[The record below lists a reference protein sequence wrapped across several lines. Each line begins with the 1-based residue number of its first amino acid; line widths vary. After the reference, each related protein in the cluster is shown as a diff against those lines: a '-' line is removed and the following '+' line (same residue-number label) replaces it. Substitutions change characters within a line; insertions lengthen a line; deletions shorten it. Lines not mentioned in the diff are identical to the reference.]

1 MRTLA
6 VILLLAGTL
15 MSPWSQAAKV
25 YKWTDENGQIHFSSQ
40 PPRGL
45 NQDQYNLRVDKVTPP
60 VKTQPATS
68 ADVKSKEQ
76 QTLKAE
82 AEELQQEPAKNKVS
96 KEKAAEYCAN
106 ARDAKA
112 KLAANF
118 SRRFK
123 QEDGSYRPL
132 TDEERAN
139 WNKRADQ
146 SISDYCK

>member
-76 QTLKAE
+76 QTLQAE

-118 SRRFK
+118 NRRFK

-132 TDEERAN
+132 TDEERDN

>member
-1 MRTLA
+1 MRTLS

-15 MSPWSQAAKV
+15 MSPWSQAGKV
-25 YKWTDENGQIHFSSQ
+25 YKWTDENGQVHFSSQ

-60 VKTQPATS
+60 VKTQPAIS
-68 ADVKSKEQ
+68 ANVKSDEQ
-76 QTLKAE
+76 QTLQAE
-82 AEELQQEPAKNKVS
+82 TEEQQQEPVKNKVS

-106 ARDAKA
+106 ARDAKT
-112 KLAANF
+112 KLSANF

-123 QEDGSYRPL
+123 QKDGSYRPL

-139 WNKRADQ
+139 WNKRADD
-146 SISDYCK
+146 SIAEYCK